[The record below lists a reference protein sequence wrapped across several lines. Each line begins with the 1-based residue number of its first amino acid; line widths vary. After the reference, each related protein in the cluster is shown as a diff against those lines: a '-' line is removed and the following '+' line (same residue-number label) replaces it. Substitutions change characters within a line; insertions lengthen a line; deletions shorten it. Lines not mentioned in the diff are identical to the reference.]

1 MLTSPPELFEK
12 LYLTPQAKVTGDLRS
27 TFANPTPVALIGFL
41 LSCTP
46 LACELMGWRGAGGNG
61 VAYLGTY
68 YFFVCIPLK
77 PLWHRESLS

>member
-1 MLTSPPELFEK
+1 MLMSTTELFEK
-12 LYLTPQAKVTGDLRS
+12 LYLTPQKTVKGDLRG

-61 VAYLGTY
+61 AATLGAY
-68 YFFVCIPLK
+68 YFFVGYLRNLK
-77 PLWHRESLS
+77 